1 MSTFSA
7 LSTLSK
13 EKKIEI
19 AFISIFSVLI
29 FVIFFTLISMNSVV
43 LGNDPAVHLEK
54 AQIFLNTGKI
64 PLANLGWT
72 PPLYEIV
79 LAMFVSLTGATDIG
93 QMIFLVKALAVI
105 VDWLLF
111 LSVYL
116 IGRRFF
122 DIKVGAVAAVLLLLC
137 LPMYEVNQFG
147 GYTTVL
153 ALAFMLLVF
162 LYTPL
167 AVERFGYLVVTFFA
181 AFGVVLSH
189 QLAAF
194 LSIFIMPPILI
205 FMLIKSKGAYL
216 KVVMA
221 LILGGGIAFFLYY
234 FQAMI
239 GYLDIVI
246 KYVFFEI
253 KAYAYQIPAVSF
265 NAFMINFGFIFFLA
279 LSGIF
284 VSYYV
289 LKKQKKLILFVTLL
303 LGFFVPFFFAE
314 SYLFGLYTAFQLVC
328 LLFDAFDWRFLQA
341 FPLFS

>member
-1 MSTFSA
+1 MS
-7 LSTLSK
+7 K
-13 EKKIEI
+13 DKKIEVS
-19 AFISIFSVLI
+19 FIVIFSVLI
-29 FVIFFTLISMNSVV
+29 LAIFYTLISMNGVAS
-43 LGNDPAVHLEK
+43 GNDPAVHLEK

-79 LAMFVSLTGATDIG
+79 LAMFISLTGATDIG
-93 QMIFLVKALAVI
+93 QYIFLVKVLAVMI
-105 VDWLLF
+105 DWLMF

-116 IGRRFF
+116 LASKFF
-122 DIKVGAVAAVLLLLC
+122 SKKVGVVSVVLLLMC
-137 LPMYEVNQFG
+137 FPTYEMNQFG

-153 ALAFMLLVF
+153 ALAFMFLVF

-167 AVERFGYLVVTFFA
+167 AVERFGYLVVTFFV

-246 KYVFFEI
+246 EYVFFAV
-253 KAYAYQIPAVSF
+253 KTYAYQIPSVSF
-265 NAFMINFGFIFFLA
+265 NAFIVNFGFVFFLGLA
-279 LSGIF
+279 GIF
-284 VSYYV
+284 VSFYI
-289 LKKQKKLILFVTLL
+289 LKKQKKMIYFLTLMLSLFI
-303 LGFFVPFFFAE
+303 PFFFANRE
-314 SYLFGLYTAFQLVC
+314 
-328 LLFDAFDWRFLQA
+328 
-341 FPLFS
+341 